1 MFAKLSL
8 AYNGG
13 FLVELQVWPT
23 LIEEIK
29 LKQISYLSLE
39 PYEKQLKRLRL
50 QILLTILKEF
60 CVIEGDS
67 MCLSIWS

>member
-39 PYEKQLKRLRL
+39 PYEK
-50 QILLTILKEF
+50 
-60 CVIEGDS
+60 
-67 MCLSIWS
+67 